1 MGYHSIN
8 TQIIFDAS
16 YHIRDIVPRWPG
28 SVHDARI
35 LRNSGVYQFMEDN
48 VEQERHQYLLGD
60 SGYPCKRWL
69 LTPFLRPDGEH
80 QLNFNIAHKR
90 TRSVVERGIG
100 QLKRRWGVLHGEI
113 RMQPLKACK
122 IILCCGVLHNICK
135 TRNIQMDEVNIEEL
149 PDQPEH
155 YAGLED
161 GLHYRNVIANTFF

>member
-1 MGYHSIN
+1 MTIDFVYIYTHYCFFW
-8 TQIIFDAS
+8 QIIFDAS

-80 QLNFNIAHKR
+80 QLNFNMYEPNYKFLDNMAIKIYLLVDKDIR
-90 TRSVVERGIG
+90 KYCIQCTWLTFNPVVLIG
-100 QLKRRWGVLHGEI
+100 NINFMLFLV
-113 RMQPLKACK
+113 
-122 IILCCGVLHNICK
+122 IIQCS
-135 TRNIQMDEVNIEEL
+135 
-149 PDQPEH
+149 
-155 YAGLED
+155 
-161 GLHYRNVIANTFF
+161 